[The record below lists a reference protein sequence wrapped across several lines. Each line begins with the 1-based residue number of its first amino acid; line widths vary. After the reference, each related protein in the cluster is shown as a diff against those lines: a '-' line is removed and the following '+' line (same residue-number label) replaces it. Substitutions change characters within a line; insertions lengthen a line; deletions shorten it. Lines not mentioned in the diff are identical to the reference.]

1 MKANSSLGGFD
12 SVKAA
17 CLGLKASSGHCE
29 GMNSLL
35 QGLSALRT
43 RSATGKFSHRRL
55 SEQSDQS
62 FGDENAEPTGGGI
75 FAIPHSADQE
85 SLPLKDS
92 NVPSSNGKAL
102 DHKQKLYRSGSQRQ
116 KALQALT
123 QITNGALL
131 DPVRH
136 LQRVATCAQCPC
148 CACTQGCPCH
158 AAG

>member
-1 MKANSSLGGFD
+1 
-12 SVKAA
+12 
-17 CLGLKASSGHCE
+17 
-29 GMNSLL
+29 MNSLL

-43 RSATGKFSHRRL
+43 RSATGKISHRRL

-75 FAIPHSADQE
+75 FAIPDSADQE

-92 NVPSSNGKAL
+92 NVPSSTGKAL

-148 CACTQGCPCH
+148 
-158 AAG
+158 